1 VREVDAVPIID
12 EEAGVDRPPSKSG
25 DGESCPVY
33 VGDPFDE
40 PGYFSGMGAAP
51 CAVSDLVVLGLAGL
65 LAKDEHR
72 GPPPPCM
79 DVLLAVCEAAHPCL
93 LSPMQRIIDERRVR
107 LQDASSSTHP
117 RSLFLAGN
125 PPGCVNCLIG
135 EATVAGFDHCPH
147 PLLCVTCA
155 NAGGFRTRGSRQMAL
170 MHCRLCRSA
179 GPVDSV

>member
-1 VREVDAVPIID
+1 MV
-12 EEAGVDRPPSKSG
+12 GVLLSAILGLSPTLIGPFRPA
-25 DGESCPVY
+25 
-33 VGDPFDE
+33 
-40 PGYFSGMGAAP
+40 AAP
-51 CAVSDLVVLGLAGL
+51 SRVGHVTLLDSSFAETVPLVLGLAGL